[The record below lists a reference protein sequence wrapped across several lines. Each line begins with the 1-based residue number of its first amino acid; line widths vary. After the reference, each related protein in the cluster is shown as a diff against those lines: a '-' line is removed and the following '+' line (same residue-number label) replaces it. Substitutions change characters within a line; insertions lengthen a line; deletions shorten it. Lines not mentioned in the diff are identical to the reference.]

1 MNDEGRSESEPT
13 ILIVEDD
20 AELAD
25 LYASWLGNRWAV
37 TTVYGGDEAIEAIT
51 ESLSVVLLDRR
62 MPDRSGD
69 DLIDVVRERN
79 SSARIAMVTAVEPGF
94 DIVEMGFDDYL
105 LKPVTEYELVGAVEE
120 LLLRSEY
127 DAQMREFYALASKRA
142 LLEQETS
149 PQERAE
155 SDEYDDLLVQL
166 RSTRRS
172 VDETLSEL
180 SDRGA
185 FSDLCTD
192 LIRAQ

>member
-1 MNDEGRSESEPT
+1 MNDEGRSKTEPT

-25 LYASWLGNRWAV
+25 LYASWLGNRWPV
-37 TTVYGGDEAIEAIT
+37 TTVYGGDEALEAIT

-120 LLLRSEY
+120 LLLRSAY

-149 PQERAE
+149 PQERTE
-155 SDEYDDLLVQL
+155 SDEYDELLAQL
-166 RSTRRS
+166 RSTRRA

>member
-1 MNDEGRSESEPT
+1 MNDEGRTETEPT

-25 LYASWLGNRWAV
+25 LYASWLGTRWSV
-37 TTVYGGDEAIEAIT
+37 TTVYGGDEALEEIT

-69 DLIDVVRERN
+69 DLIDIVRERN

-105 LKPVTEYELVGAVEE
+105 LKPVTEYELVGAVED
-120 LLLRSEY
+120 LLLRSAY

-155 SDEYDDLLVQL
+155 SDEYDDLLSQL
-166 RSTRRS
+166 RSTRRV
-172 VDETLSEL
+172 VDETLSKL

-185 FSDLCTD
+185 FTDLCND

>member
-1 MNDEGRSESEPT
+1 MNDEGRIEADPT

-20 AELAD
+20 TELAD
-25 LYASWLGNRWAV
+25 LYASWLGTQWAV
-37 TTVYGGDEAIEAIT
+37 TTVYSGDEALEEIT

-120 LLLRSEY
+120 LLLRSAY

-155 SDEYDDLLVQL
+155 SDEYDDLLAQL
-166 RSTRRS
+166 RSTRRV

-180 SDRGA
+180 SERGA
-185 FSDLCTD
+185 FTDLCND